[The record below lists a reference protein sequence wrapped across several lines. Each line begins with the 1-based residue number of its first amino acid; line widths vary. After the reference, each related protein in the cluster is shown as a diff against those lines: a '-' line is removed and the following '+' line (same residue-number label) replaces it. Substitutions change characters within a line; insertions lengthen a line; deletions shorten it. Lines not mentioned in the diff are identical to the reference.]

1 MHFTGDARMLGPE
14 MDQPAQRMPAPEG
27 LELVQAFVNSADIEA
42 GTDDLRET
50 ESAATWLRDRAHVRV
65 AALGDADRVR
75 LIEVREALRSLLST
89 HSGETA
95 DPGVAGQLRNL
106 LSGAVL
112 RPVVD
117 AGGARLEAA
126 GEGVDAFL
134 GIIGARIAEAT
145 VAGTWER
152 LKVCHDEVCRWAFF
166 DYSKNGRGTWCSMRV
181 CGNRAKARAYRE
193 RQRALT
199 SA

>member
-1 MHFTGDARMLGPE
+1 MLRTE
-14 MDQPAQRMPAPEG
+14 MDEPAQRMPAPEG

-50 ESAATWLRDRAHVRV
+50 EAAAAWLRDRAHVPV
-65 AALGDADRVR
+65 GALGDADRLR
-75 LIEVREALRSLLST
+75 LVGAREALRTLLGT

-95 DPGVAGQLRNL
+95 DPGVAARLQDL
-106 LSGAVL
+106 LAGAVL

-117 AGGARLEAA
+117 ARGARLVAA

-152 LKVCHDEVCRWAFF
+152 LKVCHDDVCRWAFF
-166 DYSKNGRGTWCSMRV
+166 DYSKNARGTWCSMRV

-193 RQRALT
+193 RQRAAT